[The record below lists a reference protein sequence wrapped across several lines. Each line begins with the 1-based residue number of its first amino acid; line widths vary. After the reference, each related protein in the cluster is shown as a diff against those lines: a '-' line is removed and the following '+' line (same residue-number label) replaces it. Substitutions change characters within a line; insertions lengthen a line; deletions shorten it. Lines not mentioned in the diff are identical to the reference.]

1 MLSWPSIL
9 TDMLSLGYETS
20 VNKVGRGGT
29 GRGRGQLRMK
39 ALFGLR
45 RGKIN
50 HRKKNLFLGGGNC
63 TGWHRNRRGT
73 SNKDVATSWAGP
85 EPGEEGGR
93 VGQGRAGRGK
103 EQT

>member
-1 MLSWPSIL
+1 
-9 TDMLSLGYETS
+9 MLSLGYETS

-50 HRKKNLFLGGGNC
+50 HRKKICF
-63 TGWHRNRRGT
+63 
-73 SNKDVATSWAGP
+73 SV
-85 EPGEEGGR
+85 EEIAQVGIAIDEGR
-93 VGQGRAGRGK
+93 QTKMLQLLGRGQSRGK
-103 EQT
+103 RGAG